1 MGDRRAGQFI
11 VPRTTRSKQQGRAL
25 SNGQLFSFQFFLV
38 HGNWNSGL
46 DPKTFTTF
54 TVSSPHLL
62 LQSIRFTWLQLG
74 KAHAHHQVQ
83 FEIQQMFVIESW
95 NRSAKGLW
103 VSAAEIHLW
112 VKCVTGYRSYL
123 SQFAVNR
130 HVYIT
135 LPLWVGPGLKCS
147 WSIFRSSQVSWHL
160 DRLYVQSVW
169 RWRV

>member
-38 HGNWNSGL
+38 HGIWSSGL

-54 TVSSPHLL
+54 IVSLPHLL
-62 LQSIRFTWLQLG
+62 LKSFRFTWLQLG
-74 KAHAHHQVQ
+74 KTHVHHHVH
-83 FEIQQMFVIESW
+83 IW
-95 NRSAKGLW
+95 NPANVCYWIMK
-103 VSAAEIHLW
+103 
-112 VKCVTGYRSYL
+112 
-123 SQFAVNR
+123 QFAVNR

-135 LPLWVGPGLKCS
+135 LPLWVGPGLKYS

-160 DRLYVQSVW
+160 DRLYVKSAW